1 MKKKKKKVKGTYID
15 IDKVTTQ
22 YLDIGLR
29 MCGIQLHPELVDK
42 IIDVVELVGTKGGK
56 TSLSDTCDLME
67 QWKRA
72 PTTKK

>member
-1 MKKKKKKVKGTYID
+1 MSKKKTKKPKGTYID

-29 MCGIQLHPELVDK
+29 MCDIRLPIELVDK

-56 TSLSDTCDLME
+56 TSLSDTCNLME
-67 QWKRA
+67 EWK
-72 PTTKK
+72 K